1 MINTTAQQSKN
12 EIVQRIS
19 DIRKRIN
26 DAQADSPHGQAVTLM
41 AVTKTVD
48 ADRINAAIEQGG
60 IRCIGENRVQEL
72 CEKYPYLHL
81 DGVSV
86 HLIGTLQSNKVKYII
101 DKVDMIQSL
110 DSLSLAKEIDR
121 QAKKHSKVM
130 NVLCQINIGREE
142 SKSGVDP
149 DKVEEFLLSIKDL
162 TSIKVQGLMAI
173 PPICEDFSVQKQYFQ
188 KIMQIFID
196 IKGKNMDN
204 INMHILSF
212 GMSGDYCQAIECGA
226 NMIRPGTAL
235 FGKRDYNKEN

>member
-1 MINTTAQQSKN
+1 MMERSSTDKASQLKLNAAELLKN
-12 EIVQRIS
+12 VKTSRE
-19 DIRKRIN
+19 K
-26 DAQADSPHGQAVTLM
+26 SPFKQEVTVC
-41 AVTKTVD
+41 AATKTQS
-48 ADRINAAIEQGG
+48 AELINMLPDLG
-60 IRCIGENRVQEL
+60 ITTIGENRVQEL
-72 CEKYPYLHL
+72 LDKYP
-81 DGVSV
+81 
-86 HLIGTLQSNKVKYII
+86 LIDKDRFKIHFIGHLQSNKVKYII

-121 QAKKHSKVM
+121 QAKKHSKIM